1 MRAYLILATAF
12 LATALCG
19 APLPLRAADT
29 VAITPRVI
37 PVGQWPE
44 GLVFQGEKLL
54 VAESGSRTVA
64 QINPQSGAVVNRW
77 TVGRLPVGMALG
89 ADGVVN
95 ALIQTDKLVW
105 RLAADGRVS
114 SFGQLAGCP
123 DALAAGGPYVWVSI
137 EPDCSSETGQLVRID
152 PRNGDR
158 ASTGNLK
165 SSANALL
172 ALPGRILIARYNAPA
187 LGVVAEADLSTH
199 SMEVADARL
208 WAMSGDAGR
217 VFVGGNLI
225 SAAAQGFVASLDPG
239 TLKERRRQPVDQR
252 VVAIANDDRH
262 VVALGEH
269 GRIWVFAIDTL
280 DHLRTINLTTGSIDA
295 ASLVIH
301 DDSLYITDRNG
312 KGPKGSVLALGQ
324 WRPEAEA
331 APTPAAQPTNAPS
344 AAKACTYRV
353 VNLDPSAVLWMRQQP
368 DADSVKVVGV
378 PADAT
383 GLTGRECTQDWCY
396 VKFGTDKGWAWRQ
409 NLAPTCQ

>member
-1 MRAYLILATAF
+1 MRAYLILALSA
-12 LATALCG
+12 ALCA
-19 APLPLRAADT
+19 APLPVRAADA

-44 GLVFQGEKLL
+44 GLVFQGERLL
-54 VAESGSRTVA
+54 VAESGQRTVA
-64 QINPQSGAVVNRW
+64 EIDPQSGAVVKRW

-89 ADGVVN
+89 ADGAVS

-105 RLAADGRVS
+105 RLAADGRVN

-123 DALAAGGPYVWVSI
+123 DGLAVGGPYVWVSS
-137 EPDCSSETGQLVRID
+137 EPDCSSETGQLIRID
-152 PRNGDR
+152 PRNGAR

-165 SSANALL
+165 SSASALL

-187 LGVVAEADLSTH
+187 LGIVAEADLSA
-199 SMEVADARL
+199 SSAEVADARL

-225 SAAAQGFVASLDPG
+225 SSAAQGFVASLDSG

-252 VVAIANDDRH
+252 IVAIANDDRD
-262 VVALGEH
+262 VVAVGEH
-269 GRIWVFAIDTL
+269 GRILVFAADTL
-280 DHLRTINLTTGSIDA
+280 DYLRTINLTTGSGDF

-312 KGPKGSVLALGQ
+312 KGTKGSVLALSG
-324 WRPEAEA
+324 WRPQPVA
-331 APTPAAQPTNAPS
+331 APTPAAQPTNTPAV
-344 AAKACTYRV
+344 AKACTYRV
-353 VNLDPSAVLWMRQQP
+353 ANLDPSAVLWMRQQP
-368 DADSVKVVGV
+368 DANSAKVVGV

-383 GLTGRECTQDWCY
+383 GLTGGECTQDWCY
-396 VKFGTDKGWAWRQ
+396 VTFGAEKGWVWRQ
-409 NLAPTCQ
+409 NLASTCQ